1 MCVWT
6 FVYETVGIHRCQ
18 KKALDFLKIT
28 SGPRFLVLNLGLYKN
43 KPYFQLLS

>member
-18 KKALDFLKIT
+18 KKIIGFPED
-28 SGPRFLVLNLGLYKN
+28 YKWT
-43 KPYFQLLS
+43 